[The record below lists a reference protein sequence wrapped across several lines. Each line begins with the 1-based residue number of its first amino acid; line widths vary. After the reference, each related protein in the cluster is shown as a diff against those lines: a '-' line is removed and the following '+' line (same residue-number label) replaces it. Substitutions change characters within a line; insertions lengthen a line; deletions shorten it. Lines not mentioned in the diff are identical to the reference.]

1 MDDGGPISTPQ
12 DVAGGA
18 ELRLGGRVL
27 ALGGLPGPRQVD
39 PGCERKLW
47 LVLHTLRRSHG
58 LHFRRQVTLG
68 RYVADFA
75 CPALRVVVEAE
86 AADAERR
93 DAWFAGAGYRTV
105 RIPDWAIANEWE
117 SVVRTL
123 AQELGLKR

>member
-1 MDDGGPISTPQ
+1 MDEGGVILVPQ
-12 DVAGGA
+12 DAAGSA
-18 ELRLGGRVL
+18 ELRLNGRAV
-27 ALGGLPGPRQVD
+27 ALGGLAEPRQID
-39 PGCERKLW
+39 PNCERKLW

-58 LHFRRQVTLG
+58 LHFRRQVAIG

-86 AADAERR
+86 APDPERR

-105 RIPDWAIANEWE
+105 RITDWQVANEWE
-117 SVVRTL
+117 GVVRTL

>member
-1 MDDGGPISTPQ
+1 MDEGGAFSIPQ
-12 DVAGGA
+12 DAAGGA
-18 ELRLGGRVL
+18 ELRLDGRVV
-27 ALGGLPGPRQVD
+27 ALGGLPAPRQID
-39 PGCERKLW
+39 PNGERKLW

-58 LHFRRQVTLG
+58 LHFRRQVAIG

-105 RIPDWAIANEWE
+105 RVSAWHMANEWE
-117 SVVRTL
+117 GVVRTL
-123 AQELGLKR
+123 AQQLGLKR